1 MSVREAIE
9 SLYDCTATVTVRVPY
24 EDGAVTRFREEEL
37 FSGEPCRLSFSGL
50 EAAGEAG
57 LWSEAEQSVKL
68 FLAPEREIPAG
79 SKITVEGRGM
89 TRVYARSG
97 QPAVYGSH
105 QEIALALWDEIA

>member
-37 FSGEPCRLSFSGL
+37 FSGEP
-50 EAAGEAG
+50 
-57 LWSEAEQSVKL
+57 QSVKL